1 MNTIKSNLK
10 LLTIIVASAFLIIS
24 CGETE
29 NRKTVKNLEKC
40 FGNIKTINDA
50 EVLSQEEA
58 IEIAQCMLP
67 HLQSVKDKVD
77 KMSREEAVIFL
88 DQLEV
93 ETNKSKYSEIIKEL
107 NYRKVKQ
114 LAALG
119 GEINSSKPV
128 SSNRDWDK
136 ILDDYENYI
145 DEYLK
150 FLKKANQGDMS
161 ALLEYNELLEKA
173 EKLDRQLTDAD
184 DQLTNRQL
192 SRFTKIQNKMTEA
205 MLEMYYPE

>member
-1 MNTIKSNLK
+1 
-10 LLTIIVASAFLIIS
+10 
-24 CGETE
+24 
-29 NRKTVKNLEKC
+29 
-40 FGNIKTINDA
+40 
-50 EVLSQEEA
+50 
-58 IEIAQCMLP
+58 MLP

-77 KMSREEAVIFL
+77 KMSREEAGIFL
-88 DQLEV
+88 DQLEA
-93 ETNKSKYSEIIKEL
+93 ETNKSEYSEIIKEL

-119 GEINSSKPV
+119 RESNSSKSV

-150 FLKKANQGDMS
+150 FFKKANEGDMS
-161 ALLEYNELLEKA
+161 AMLEYNELLEKA

-192 SRFTKIQNKMTEA
+192 SRFAKIQNKMTDA

>member
-1 MNTIKSNLK
+1 MNAIKSNLK
-10 LLTIIVASAFLIIS
+10 LLAIVIASAFLTVS

-40 FGNIKTINDA
+40 FGNIKTIKDA

-77 KMSREEAVIFL
+77 KMSREEAGIFL

-93 ETNKSKYSEIIKEL
+93 ETNKSEYSEIIKEL
-107 NYRKVKQ
+107 DYRKVKQ

-119 GEINSSKPV
+119 RENNSSKPV

-161 ALLEYNELLEKA
+161 AMLEYNELLEKA
-173 EKLDRQLTDAD
+173 EDLDRQLTDAD

-192 SRFTKIQNKMTEA
+192 SRFAKIQNKMTEA
-205 MLEMYYPE
+205 MLEMYYSE